1 MVATV
6 STVRATL
13 AVNQFGT
20 QATEAEEPAGRSWN
34 VVVNRSGGG
43 GDAAQPSGAS
53 PPKRLRRRRTLNCPA
68 RLALDPAYISAF
80 SALAGALIGS
90 LASFSTSW
98 VTQRTQIR
106 HTQSEAER
114 ARLEALYSEFI
125 TESARLLGDAL
136 SNQKDDIADMVGLY
150 ALVGRMRLVSSPAV
164 VAAAD
169 QIIIGII
176 TTYQGPNLA
185 LHEMHEY
192 VREGRMN
199 YLVQFGEA
207 ARADLAHRR

>member
-1 MVATV
+1 M
-6 STVRATL
+6 
-13 AVNQFGT
+13 
-20 QATEAEEPAGRSWN
+20 
-34 VVVNRSGGG
+34 
-43 GDAAQPSGAS
+43 
-53 PPKRLRRRRTLNCPA
+53 
-68 RLALDPAYISAF
+68 DPAYASAF
-80 SALAGALIGS
+80 SALAGAAIGA

-106 HTQSEAER
+106 HTQSGAER

-136 SNQKDDIADMVGLY
+136 SNQKDDIADMDGLY

-169 QIIIGII
+169 QIILGII
-176 TTYQGPNLA
+176 ATYQEPNLA
-185 LHEMHEY
+185 LHEMREY

>member
-1 MVATV
+1 
-6 STVRATL
+6 
-13 AVNQFGT
+13 
-20 QATEAEEPAGRSWN
+20 
-34 VVVNRSGGG
+34 
-43 GDAAQPSGAS
+43 
-53 PPKRLRRRRTLNCPA
+53 
-68 RLALDPAYISAF
+68 LDPAYVSAF
-80 SALAGALIGS
+80 SALAGAAIGS

-169 QIIIGII
+169 QVLLDIIA
-176 TTYQGPNLA
+176 TYQGPNLA
-185 LHEMHEY
+185 LHEVHEY
-192 VREGRMN
+192 AREGPHELSAGDRRGGPGR
-199 YLVQFGEA
+199 LGAPPLTGLLAGQDFG
-207 ARADLAHRR
+207 RTCGVMVRWR